1 MPSSPEREPSLT
13 HRVISLRL
21 KITELLIKAGVIS
34 KEGLLPD
41 GSVVPDFVD
50 SQGVDVEGLADV
62 CGDEVVER
70 IENSLTSG
78 ADENPPWSKKTEA
91 AREKHHRNDRF
102 GKEGEVLRGPGRYG
116 GKRPWQEK

>member
-1 MPSSPEREPSLT
+1 MPSSPEREQPLT
-13 HRVISLRL
+13 RRVLSLRV
-21 KITELLIKAGVIS
+21 KITELLVKAGVIN

-62 CGDEVVER
+62 CGNEVVER

-91 AREKHHRNDRF
+91 AREKHHRNNRF
-102 GKEGEVLRGPGRYG
+102 GKDEGVLRGPGRHS
-116 GKRPWQEK
+116 GKRPWQ